1 MSPKM
6 LILAAT
12 LTAGTMAALPTGAAA
27 QDAQTPAPPPA
38 EQQQDRPL
46 PIRAEIMF
54 NLIDVNGDGAID
66 QNEITALQR
75 AIFTAVDKDKN
86 GTLSKE
92 EFTKIAAANRAGR
105 HARMMRFMNRG
116 QHWDRGGDHR
126 GGPRG
131 DREGRFEPRG
141 DRERGD
147 RQRTGLNEEAAPPAP
162 YDLAE
167 VDTNGDGGLSLDEF
181 LVLTPPLPGQ
191 PQ

>member
-27 QDAQTPAPPPA
+27 QDAQSPSPP
-38 EQQQDRPL
+38 EQQQNRPMPL
-46 PIRAEIMF
+46 RAEIMF
-54 NLIDVNGDGAID
+54 NLIDVNADGAID
-66 QNEITALQR
+66 QNEIAALQR
-75 AIFTAVDKDKN
+75 AIFTAVDADKDGK
-86 GTLSKE
+86 LSKE
-92 EFTKIAAANRAGR
+92 EFKKIGAGNRAAR
-105 HARMMRFMNRG
+105 HARMQRFMNRG
-116 QHWDRGGDHR
+116 QWDRNGEHR

-131 DREGRFEPRG
+131 DREGRYEPRG

-147 RQRTGLNEEAAPPAP
+147 RQRTGMNDEAGPTSP

-167 VDTNGDGGLSLDEF
+167 VDTNADGGVSLDEF